1 MHVSMF
7 LHAHVCVHTRMG
19 VPLFDAV
26 QYFNSS
32 LLMTGTLRRFLE
44 HFGEEVDLVI
54 FVSSDGNDVSII
66 ISSIFVLLIG
76 ATPV

>member
-1 MHVSMF
+1 MH
-7 LHAHVCVHTRMG
+7 ACEHVLTCTCLCTYMYG

-54 FVSSDGNDVSII
+54 FVSSDGNDVSI
-66 ISSIFVLLIG
+66 
-76 ATPV
+76 